1 MRKSFTGKQMFEEA
15 LTQGNAKKME
25 KERSVLE
32 EALSICRSTR
42 KEGGSLSVAT
52 GPNPCM

>member
-1 MRKSFTGKQMFEEA
+1 MRKSFTGKQMFE
-15 LTQGNAKKME
+15 GNAKKME